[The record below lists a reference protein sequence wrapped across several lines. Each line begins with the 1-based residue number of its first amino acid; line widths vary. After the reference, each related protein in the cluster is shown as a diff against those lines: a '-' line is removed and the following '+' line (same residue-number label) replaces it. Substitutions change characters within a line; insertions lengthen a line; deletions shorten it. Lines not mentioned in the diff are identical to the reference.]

1 MLDDLAR
8 QAGIAAHAVLLTADL
23 QRARERLVTA
33 REEERRRLRR
43 DLHDGLGPQLSSQAL
58 TIGAVRALM
67 RRDPDSAEALLLDLK
82 QQAQG
87 AVADIRRLVY
97 ALRPPALDDLGLI
110 GALREIAAQ
119 YGQNGL
125 DVSVDVPES
134 LPPLPAAVEVAAY
147 RIAQEAMTNVARH
160 AGAREC
166 SVSLALDELLDAGV
180 LCLEVRDDGCG
191 LPKVQAGVTSPVQAG
206 VGLHSM
212 RERATE
218 LGGSLTVEALPEG
231 GTVVRAR
238 LPLPEEG

>member
-1 MLDDLAR
+1 
-8 QAGIAAHAVLLTADL
+8 VLLTADL

-58 TIGAVRALM
+58 TIDAVRALM
-67 RRDPDSAEALLLDLK
+67 RRDPESAEALLLDMK
-82 QQAQG
+82 QQAQD

-97 ALRPPALDDLGLI
+97 ALRPPALDDLGLV
-110 GALREIAAQ
+110 GALRETAAQ

-125 DVSVDVPES
+125 DVSVDSPES
-134 LPPLPAAVEVAAY
+134 LLSLPAAVEVAAY

-166 SVSLALDELLDAGV
+166 SVSLALDKPLDAGV
-180 LCLEVRDDGCG
+180 LSLEVRDDGRG
-191 LPKVQAGVTSPVQAG
+191 VPDPQAGVPGPAQAG

-218 LGGSLTVEALPEG
+218 LGGSLTVEALPQG
-231 GTVVRAR
+231 GIVVRAR
-238 LPLPEEG
+238 LPLPEEE